1 MWLDHL
7 LSFLLTW
14 DFHVSLKGVLRL
26 FSSSCLFCKRGHWVR
41 EKGCFS
47 RTSQVTGSFT
57 NKSGCSFRAFLRK
70 IFLLD
75 WCFFS
80 LVLSGCTWFKSAN
93 MQKSHINV
101 QHGISSII
109 VSWVSGRPASKM
121 TYRIL
126 VYFFFI
132 RPVACFLWSLN
143 TLGRH
148 GGKAQGFLLLL
159 FFNFI
164 FFFNGF
170 TGS

>member
-1 MWLDHL
+1 
-7 LSFLLTW
+7 
-14 DFHVSLKGVLRL
+14 
-26 FSSSCLFCKRGHWVR
+26 
-41 EKGCFS
+41 
-47 RTSQVTGSFT
+47 
-57 NKSGCSFRAFLRK
+57 
-70 IFLLD
+70 
-75 WCFFS
+75 
-80 LVLSGCTWFKSAN
+80 

-132 RPVACFLWSLN
+132 RPVAFFLWSLN